1 MREAGD
7 AIARLLRLRDAAGA
21 VYANRAALLRRV
33 PVGAVVAAVV
43 IPLVGCDTGPSFW
56 FHKRASACPRPQTAQ
71 GASGQFN
78 QQQQEI
84 RALRQGGF
92 RGDFFAQLELA
103 RRYEGQRAADK
114 NVEDPV
120 EAAVWYA
127 VALANANGYTPIAAY
142 ERRGAESKAISRF
155 DDCRAFER
163 RTAYFALDRLLS
175 RMSTEEQEKVRG
187 RVIYILST
195 QGADGFRTLARIHD
209 GNFGP
214 FGEPSDNLQAIEA
227 YGKPSQRGAP
237 AALDLFKRN
246 DVDAYLYNYLAV
258 QTGDVSAYVM
268 LKDFERSSPARAS
281 YGSFVESKA
290 KRWIPP
296 YEFYPPE
303 SPDSGV
309 PHSDESDL
317 SGEARDTALA
327 RLNELPFIHI
337 GEALAYLRV
346 IPKAVGDERLLTVND
361 VQTFQ
366 GMIGRPNTGHLS
378 SIEKVRAIQYA
389 AVNGSSKAQLVLAV
403 MYAEG
408 VGAPRDYARA
418 YHWFE
423 EAEKQGSAEAKYAMS
438 TYFSLG
444 LQGVADQ
451 DRAKAVVYQIDGAL
465 AGFKPSVGRLQQLL
479 AQISRPVRAPGE
491 RLPPRPYFNGDYDR
505 GPSRQDPRDYRP
517 DGGLAGPS
525 PAPGQDRGGGRPYNE
540 GNY

>member
-7 AIARLLRLRDAAGA
+7 EFARLRMLREAAG
-21 VYANRAALLRRV
+21 RAFASRSALLRRA
-33 PVGAVVAAVV
+33 PVGAIVAAVV

-56 FHKRASACPRPQTAQ
+56 FHKRASACPRPQAAQ
-71 GASGQFN
+71 GVSGQFN

-103 RRYEGQRAADK
+103 RRYEGQRAVDK
-114 NVEDPV
+114 NLEDPV

-127 VALANANGYTPIAAY
+127 MALADAGGYAPISSY
-142 ERRGAESKAISRF
+142 ERRGSESKAVSRF

-163 RTAYFALDRLLS
+163 RSAYFALDRLLS
-175 RMSTEEQEKVRG
+175 RMSTEEREKVRN
-187 RVIYILST
+187 RVIYVLSA

-209 GNFGP
+209 AYFGP
-214 FGEPSDNLQAIEA
+214 FGEPSDNLQAIAA
-227 YGKPSQRGAP
+227 YGKPSQPGAP
-237 AALDLFKRN
+237 AALDLFRRN

-268 LKDFERSSPARAS
+268 LKDFERSSPQRAS
-281 YGSFVESKA
+281 YGSLVETKA

-303 SPDSGV
+303 SPESGV

-317 SGEARDTALA
+317 SGEAREASLGRMT
-327 RLNELPFIHI
+327 ELPFVHVA
-337 GEALAYLRV
+337 EALAYLRV
-346 IPKAVGDERLLTVND
+346 IPSPVADERLLSVND
-361 VQTFQ
+361 AQTLEA
-366 GMIGRPNTGHLS
+366 MLGRPASGRLS

-403 MYAEG
+403 MYSEG
-408 VGAPRDYARA
+408 VGVPRDYARA
-418 YHWFE
+418 YHWYE
-423 EAEKQGSAEAKYAMS
+423 EAERQGSAEAKYAMS
-438 TYFSLG
+438 TFFSLG

-465 AGFKPSVGRLQQLL
+465 SGFKPSAYRLQQLL
-479 AQISRPVRAPGE
+479 AQVSR
-491 RLPPRPYFNGDYDR
+491 PPRPTADR
-505 GPSRQDPRDYRP
+505 S
-517 DGGLAGPS
+517 
-525 PAPGQDRGGGRPYNE
+525 RPYSE
-540 GNY
+540 RDF

>member
-1 MREAGD
+1 MREASD
-7 AIARLLRLRDAAGA
+7 AVSHLSALKRGV
-21 VYANRAALLRRV
+21 VYLIDNRATLIRRL

-56 FHKRASACPRPQTAQ
+56 FHKRASACPRPQAAQ
-71 GASGQFN
+71 GVSGQFN

-103 RRYEGQRAADK
+103 RRYEGQRAVDK
-114 NVEDPV
+114 NLEDPV

-127 VALANANGYTPIAAY
+127 MALANSGGYSPIAAY
-142 ERRGAESKAISRF
+142 ERRGGKDSGPLSRF

-163 RTAYFALDRLLS
+163 HAAYGALDRLLS
-175 RMSTEEQEKVRG
+175 RMSTEEREKVRN

-195 QGADGFRTLARIHD
+195 QGADGYRTLARMHD
-209 GNFGP
+209 GYFGP

-227 YGKPSQRGAP
+227 YGTPKRTGAP
-237 AALDLFKRN
+237 AALDLFRRN

-268 LKDFERSSPARAS
+268 LKDFERSSPQRAS
-281 YGSFVESKA
+281 YGGFVETKA

-309 PHSDESDL
+309 PHSDESDP
-317 SGEARDTALA
+317 SGDAKEAALA
-327 RLNELPFIHI
+327 RLNELPFVHI

-346 IPKAVGDERLLTVND
+346 IPAPVLDERMLGVND
-361 VQTFQ
+361 AQTFQ
-366 GMIGRPNTGHLS
+366 AMIGRPITGRLS
-378 SIEKVRAIQYA
+378 AIEKVRAVQYA

-403 MYAEG
+403 MYSEG
-408 VGAPRDYARA
+408 VGVPRDYARA
-418 YHWFE
+418 YHWYE
-423 EAEKQGSAEAKYAMS
+423 EAERQGSAEAKYAMS
-438 TYFSLG
+438 TFFSLG

-451 DRAKAVVYQIDGAL
+451 DRAKAVVYQLDGAL
-465 AGFKPSVGRLQQLL
+465 AGFKPSVWRLQQLL
-479 AQISRPVRAPGE
+479 SQVSRPPRGAVE
-491 RLPPRPYFNGDYDR
+491 RPQPYAE
-505 GPSRQDPRDYRP
+505 RDYR
-517 DGGLAGPS
+517 
-525 PAPGQDRGGGRPYNE
+525 
-540 GNY
+540 